1 MALARP
7 APGRFKGIARAEL
20 TRAGQSGADTA
31 AANALVSFHVVPRR
45 YGGTMMISDES
56 PMHRWFPAGLAA
68 LLAAGLC
75 ATAALADPEPGPTQP
90 SFAKH
95 AMVAAANPLAV
106 EAGVKVLQ
114 RGGDAVDAA
123 VAVQAVLGLVE
134 PQSSGL
140 GGGTYFIYYD
150 ARTRQVTA
158 YDGRETAPSA
168 AGPNLFLGPDGKP
181 MAFFAAILSGKSTGA
196 PGAIAALALAQ
207 REHGRLPWN
216 SLFSDAEH
224 LAADG
229 FVVSPRL
236 AGMIVSR
243 APQTGAP
250 DIVAYFT
257 KPDGTRYK
265 AGDVL
270 KNPAYAATIHRLAT
284 EGPSALYRGSIP
296 ADIQARL
303 ARETIPGQLTAAD
316 IAGYLPRSGPALCRP
331 YHAYTVCTPA
341 DPSGGSALLEALGIL
356 EHTDIAKRGPNDPQA
371 WFEFAQASRLAYA
384 DRDHYVG
391 DPSFVRVPTEGL
403 LDRTYLAE
411 RAKLIGTVAG
421 PAPSFGTPKGAM
433 ARGPDATV
441 EPGGT
446 SHMVIVDARGDVLSM
461 TTTVESIFGSGHM
474 VDGYMLNNQL
484 TDFSFNPLNKD
495 GTPAA
500 NAPDGGKRPRSSMA
514 AVIVLDRHGKFVAAF
529 GSPGGPAIIAFNLK
543 AAVGLLD
550 WKLPVQQAV
559 DLPNLIGHGDS
570 FVGEAKKFSPE
581 VLDGLAK
588 RGIKVVSGFGEESG
602 LHAIVAKPG
611 GLEGAADPRREGVAR
626 GF

>member
-1 MALARP
+1 MINSKASPLRP
-7 APGRFKGIARAEL
+7 VVNTGL
-20 TRAGQSGADTA
+20 T
-31 AANALVSFHVVPRR
+31 ALVSIL
-45 YGGTMMISDES
+45 TM
-56 PMHRWFPAGLAA
+56 G
-68 LLAAGLC
+68 LLAASL
-75 ATAALADPEPGPTQP
+75 AAPAALADPAPVAGAP
-90 SFAKH
+90 SFAAH
-95 AMVAAANPLAV
+95 AMVSAANPLAV
-106 EAGVKVLQ
+106 DAGVKVLK

-150 ARTRQVTA
+150 AKTRKVTS

-168 AGPNLFLGPDGKP
+168 AGPDLFLGPDGKP
-181 MAFFAAILSGKSTGA
+181 MPYFTAILSGKSTGA
-196 PGAIAALALAQ
+196 PGAIAALALAHKD
-207 REHGRLPWN
+207 HGTLAWN
-216 SLFSDAEH
+216 SLFGDAET
-224 LAADG
+224 LATDG

-250 DIVAYFT
+250 DIVAYFS

-270 KNPAYAATIHRLAT
+270 KNPAYAATVHRLAT
-284 EGPSALYRGSIP
+284 EGPSALYAGSIP
-296 ADIQARL
+296 ADIEARL
-303 ARETIPGQLTAAD
+303 KRETIPGQLNAAD
-316 IAGYLPRSGPALCRP
+316 IAAYRPREGAGLCRP
-331 YHAYTVCTPA
+331 YRAYIVCTPR

-356 EHTDIAKRGPNDPQA
+356 ANTDIDKRGPSDPQA

-384 DRDHYVG
+384 DRDRYVG
-391 DPSFVRVPTEGL
+391 DPAFVSVPTEGL
-403 LDRTYLAE
+403 LDPAYLAQ
-411 RAKLIGTVAG
+411 RATLIGTVAG
-421 PAPSFGTPKGAM
+421 PAPSFGLPKGAV
-433 ARGPDATV
+433 ARGPDATA

-446 SHMVIVDARGDVLSM
+446 SHMVIVDAKGDVLSM

-484 TDFSFNPLNKD
+484 TDFSFNPKDKD
-495 GTPAA
+495 GAPAA
-500 NAPDGGKRPRSSMA
+500 NAPAAGKRPRSSMA

-559 DLPNLIGHGDS
+559 DLPNLIGHGDV
-570 FVGEAKKFSPE
+570 FVGELKKFSPE
-581 VLDGLAK
+581 ILDGLAK
-588 RGIKVVSGFGEESG
+588 RGIKVVSGFGEDSG
-602 LHAIVAKPG
+602 LHAIVARPG